1 MVNFVGVEKALEST
15 IREAREDKRFK
26 DELNLS
32 RQETLLGFE
41 LEKQRGKGS
50 LKNSKEFKEVERNVA
65 RFKERYNQVKDDLT
79 EEQEEFF
86 SEVLKDDFAASNV
99 MTILDDQETE
109 HDTIIDIRE
118 VPTLITLINANNIPV
133 QERQDFVSQI
143 VGGDFT
149 DFEKYADM
157 ARQIQSS
164 ASAGESGRS
173 VFVELNPGMRIDQK
187 RMLEKDKAI
196 NEAMQGYVGQK
207 AYTRMAALNNDAS
220 IEEVRDIEETLQG
233 LAATGDGAEGIK
245 AASLADL
252 FQRFASP
259 REIYELG
266 KLNPALG
273 GFLNT
278 SQGQFL
284 VDTYNYPVPDT
295 SNPLFTQMIDDL
307 KSNPNDQEKIK
318 LFDLSYGP
326 GSARRYINE

>member
-1 MVNFVGVEKALEST
+1 MVNFVGVERALEST
-15 IREAREDKRFK
+15 IREAREDRRFK
-26 DELNLS
+26 DELNMR

-41 LEKQRGKGS
+41 LEKQKGKAS

-65 RFKERYNQVKDDLT
+65 RLKNRLKSVDNLT

-86 SEVLKDDFAASNV
+86 SEVLKDDFAASNL
-99 MTILDDQETE
+99 MTMLDDQEKE

-149 DFEKYADM
+149 DFKKYADM

-187 RMLEKDKAI
+187 RMLDRDKAI
-196 NEAMQGYVGQK
+196 NEAIQGYVGQK
-207 AYTRMAALNNDAS
+207 AYTRMAVLNNDS
-220 IEEVRDIEETLQG
+220 SLEEVTDIKRDLDG
-233 LAATGDGAEGIK
+233 LAATGDGAEGIR
-245 AASLADL
+245 AASLASL

-259 REIYELG
+259 REIYDLG

-284 VDTYNYPVPDT
+284 VDTYNYDVPDT
-295 SNPLFTQMIDDL
+295 SNPLFIQMIDDL

-326 GSARRYINE
+326 GAASRYLNE